1 MRFLFIV
8 YLVVE
13 ALSFLLLTTQV
24 TIHPVVTATSSAAS
38 TAMNAPSIT
47 GLLFWS
53 STAADFMV
61 SVTTLLLHAAL
72 PVTVLVVKVPTVVD
86 ISLVCVD
93 CRQLVGVTFKYS
105 VMTVVVVEHDGAGHS
120 TVQKNCQ
127 TNSYWHSIII

>member
-1 MRFLFIV
+1 M

-47 GLLFWS
+47 GLLLVF
-53 STAADFMV
+53 
-61 SVTTLLLHAAL
+61 
-72 PVTVLVVKVPTVVD
+72 PVAVLVVTVPTVVD

-93 CRQLVGVTFKYS
+93 CRQFVGVILKYS
-105 VMTVVVVEHDGAGHS
+105 VMTVEVVGHDGAGGA
-120 TVQKNCQ
+120 
-127 TNSYWHSIII
+127 

>member
-47 GLLFWS
+47 S
-53 STAADFMV
+53 
-61 SVTTLLLHAAL
+61 LLLL
-72 PVTVLVVKVPTVVD
+72 STVAD
-86 ISLVCVD
+86 IF
-93 CRQLVGVTFKYS
+93 GVILKCS
-105 VMTVVVVEHDGAGHS
+105 VMTAVVVEHDGAGEE
-120 TVQKNCQ
+120 
-127 TNSYWHSIII
+127 